1 MLDSEILLQISI
13 LEDVLSIT
21 NTLSLVLQ
29 TDKKDLGAIR
39 REKKSTITILTEM
52 ASNQNTIHLKS
63 FNSQNEVLMEIN
75 TRTDCNIVAKGRIEL
90 TVEPSKFYSKICQPF
105 LQSLIGMMN
114 TQKLFQGMSLKNVL
128 SCFLLKPILSLL
140 IGMACA

>member
-1 MLDSEILLQISI
+1 MKM
-13 LEDVLSIT
+13 
-21 NTLSLVLQ
+21 NT
-29 TDKKDLGAIR
+29 
-39 REKKSTITILTEM
+39 
-52 ASNQNTIHLKS
+52 H
-63 FNSQNEVLMEIN
+63 
-75 TRTDCNIVAKGRIEL
+75 TDCNVVPKGACKRARIEL
-90 TVEPSKFYSKICQPF
+90 IVEPNKFFSKICQPF